1 MVFSRRIRSQ
11 PYARYSLTTVFVAI
25 NVVVYLLFLM
35 ASLLS
40 SFFSS
45 PSFIDTLV
53 SFFALNPRLVI
64 EQGSFWTLF
73 SSMFAHIS
81 LSHLIVNM
89 ISLFFIGSFVE
100 RLIGKRRYFWLY
112 VVSGLIASL
121 FFVGFA
127 YLGNVVSWGSLLF
140 GTIDSSAVGASG
152 ALFGIAGLLAM
163 LLPRLRVLVF
173 FVLPMPMWG
182 AMFLLIVG
190 LWFFS
195 AAAGLPIGNT
205 AHLGGLVVGLAYG
218 WYLRIKYARKVSLL
232 GRMFR

>member
-1 MVFSRRIRSQ
+1 MVSSRSVRPQS
-11 PYARYSLTTVFVAI
+11 YARYSLTTLFVAA
-25 NVVVYLLFLM
+25 NVVVYLLFLV
-35 ASLLS
+35 ASLSS
-40 SFFSS
+40 SFFSRN
-45 PSFIDTLV
+45 SFIDTLI
-53 SFFALNPRLVI
+53 SLFALNPRLVI
-64 EQGSFWTLF
+64 EQGHFWTLF

-112 VVSGLIASL
+112 VLSGLIASL

-127 YLGNVVSWGSLLF
+127 YMGGAISWGSLLF

-182 AMFLLIVG
+182 AMLLLIIG

-195 AAAGLPIGNT
+195 AVAGLPIGNT